1 MILYGKIN
9 EKGFLSVK
17 PVREKKEIRTKI
29 VFPDNFGKEVA
40 EQYEYTITVEEQIAA
55 LKKEGWKPADE
66 VNPEQLICG
75 ENEKVIP
82 IHVIGESRITY
93 DYEKVIDKELVQRKI
108 ENLKKEVATS
118 DYQVRKCQEYALVG
132 KQMPYDIQAIHIEA
146 EKIRTQIR
154 ELEKL
159 L

>member
-66 VNPEQLICG
+66 VNPEQLICD

-82 IHVIGESRITY
+82 IPVIGKSLITY
-93 DYEKVIDKELVQRKI
+93 DYKKVIDKEGIKRKI
-108 ENLKKEVATS
+108 DSLIKEVAAT

-132 KQMPYDIQAIHIEA
+132 KALPYDIQTIHTEA
-146 EKIRTQIR
+146 EAIRVKIRA
-154 ELEKL
+154 LEKL
-159 L
+159 I